1 MKYRNA
7 AHKDFNINVK
17 LNHKIP
23 IMFHNL
29 KNYNL
34 HLIILELG
42 KFDFKMHVIPNGLE
56 TYMRFSINNKLSL
69 LIASNF

>member
-1 MKYRNA
+1 
-7 AHKDFNINVK
+7 
-17 LNHKIP
+17 
-23 IMFHNL
+23 MFHNL

-34 HLIILELG
+34 HLIMLELG

-56 TYMRFSINNKLSL
+56 TYIRFSINNKLSL

>member
-1 MKYRNA
+1 M
-7 AHKDFNINVK
+7 
-17 LNHKIP
+17 L
-23 IMFHNL
+23 HNL

-34 HLIILELG
+34 HLIMLELG
-42 KFDFKMHVIPNGLE
+42 KFNLKIHVIPNGLE